1 MQALSPPN
9 QASSAWRNAREK
21 CSTIPEAFLSTLE
34 NTGRHTGSRMTTR
47 QHILLLAPLAAL
59 LLPFLFWP
67 AVFGFASSF
76 TDYGP
81 AQGHLTLV
89 GLRNYAAVVGNDEV
103 RLAFR
108 HIAIVALV
116 TVPLELGIGFAV
128 AYALRAPFRGRGLVR
143 IVLLI
148 PWLLSPIAV
157 GVMWHFLYGP
167 AGMLDFAAAWLRLP
181 AVPSPLALPRWALP
195 AVIATEIWRKAP
207 LAAFLLLP
215 GVLGIPSEQWEH
227 ATLDGTPPAAQL
239 RHILLPRLRPLLLTV
254 ALFLLGDT
262 LGTFDSV
269 WMMTGGGPGSKTLT
283 PTLYSYQQAFGAYNW
298 PFGIASAWVVVAAVL
313 PLGLGYLALARPEER

>member
-1 MQALSPPN
+1 
-9 QASSAWRNAREK
+9 
-21 CSTIPEAFLSTLE
+21 
-34 NTGRHTGSRMTTR
+34 MTPR
-47 QHILLLAPLAAL
+47 QHAVLLGPLAAL
-59 LLPFLFWP
+59 LMPFLFWP
-67 AVFGFASSF
+67 AVVGLAKSF
-76 TDYGP
+76 TDYTP
-81 AQGHLTLV
+81 AQTSWRAV
-89 GLRNYAAVVGNDEV
+89 GFQNYTAVLGNEQV
-103 RLAFR
+103 HFAFR
-108 HIAIVALV
+108 NILIMALV
-116 TVPLELGIGFAV
+116 AVPMELGAGLAV
-128 AYALRAPFRGRGLVR
+128 AWALRMPFRGRGLVR

-254 ALFLLGDT
+254 ALLLLGDT

-269 WMMTGGGPGSKTLT
+269 WMMTGGGPGSETLT

-298 PFGIASAWVVVAAVL
+298 PFGVASAWVVVAAVL

>member
-1 MQALSPPN
+1 
-9 QASSAWRNAREK
+9 
-21 CSTIPEAFLSTLE
+21 
-34 NTGRHTGSRMTTR
+34 MTPR
-47 QHILLLAPLAAL
+47 QHVLLLGPLTVL
-59 LLPFLFWP
+59 LVPFLFWP
-67 AVFGFASSF
+67 AMVGLAGSF
-76 TDYGP
+76 TDYSP
-81 AQGHLTLV
+81 AQASWRAV
-89 GLRNYAAVVGNDEV
+89 GIQNYAAVLGNEQV
-103 RLAFR
+103 QFAFR
-108 HIAIVALV
+108 NILIMALV
-116 TVPLELGIGFAV
+116 AVPMELGAGLAV
-128 AYALRAPFRGRGLVR
+128 AWALRMPFRGRGLVR

-269 WMMTGGGPGSKTLT
+269 WMMTGGGPGSETLT